1 MTRRTIVKPPM
12 VQGENVD
19 GRIVNPLQTLLEVA
33 EEALL
38 WKDALKRKVVTLE
51 SDMWRYNEAGVG
63 EQIRGEITLYEKSIE
78 RLTRIL
84 VMIAKLGIEERLARV
99 TERQA
104 LLIERAVSRALEES
118 GLEAVKQD
126 EVREAVARHLKAVS

>member
-12 VQGENVD
+12 AEGENVD

-38 WKDALKRKVVTLE
+38 WKDALKRKVVQME

-104 LLIERAVSRALEES
+104 LLIEKAVSRALEET

-126 EVREAVARHLKAVS
+126 EVREAVAKHLRAVS